1 MLIDE
6 NGALPGS
13 GGYSLVASFG
23 SGPLAT
29 RLASVVGTDRRTV
42 LSYAAPLTAYE
53 GERATA
59 ESVLSSP
66 AGAALKLRSG
76 ERVDGG
82 NRPLLALSTL
92 HEGEGKILFVG
103 SSYLAASDIMNGAGY
118 GNKALVYALLTELG
132 AENVPIGID
141 AVTVD
146 RSAIEDLS
154 LGEVRLYTA
163 LTVAI
168 IPVVLLATGLILCY
182 RRRIA

>member
-1 MLIDE
+1 
-6 NGALPGS
+6 
-13 GGYSLVASFG
+13 
-23 SGPLAT
+23 
-29 RLASVVGTDRRTV
+29 
-42 LSYAAPLTAYE
+42 
-53 GERATA
+53 
-59 ESVLSSP
+59 
-66 AGAALKLRSG
+66 
-76 ERVDGG
+76 
-82 NRPLLALSTL
+82 
-92 HEGEGKILFVG
+92 
-103 SSYLAASDIMNGAGY
+103 MNGAGY